1 MTRGSAVAGPQ
12 GQGTGAEE
20 VALKFG
26 MPVPGTRVLDS
37 AVGPLTCLLVT
48 HISPSE
54 HKPELAWHPD
64 CSHVT

>member
-1 MTRGSAVAGPQ
+1 M
-12 GQGTGAEE
+12 
-20 VALKFG
+20 KFG

-37 AVGPLTCLLVT
+37 AVGPLTCLIVT